1 MATTRDKYILEIETE
16 QATRNVNKTSGLVGG
31 LAGKLKGLGPLA
43 AGAAAAF
50 GGFAA
55 ISGIQSSID
64 SMDALAKQARN
75 LKVEGDAAQAVFQ
88 TFGTVLADAGIS
100 QEQYVEAS
108 RRSIDRLSKGGKQ
121 AESVL
126 SKIGP
131 ALKTAEGELKSGP
144 ELLQALNI
152 AFNEGK
158 ISAEEFQAIVGVRL
172 GPIVNRAL
180 GDVGASAENMASA
193 MDKAAESTDFVGQDT
208 LNNAEAFNDNMA
220 AMQRQ
225 ISSVGTEIV
234 SALLPH
240 LTELSEKVLA
250 NMPAIIEGVQNAFSN
265 LQPVFSLIG
274 TVLTDLVFPIMQKV
288 FEVLGL
294 IANAIAPLVD
304 AALPALQAGFDLIA
318 TAIGFVVEKIAGF
331 IETLTKVK
339 DSVTATVSGIK
350 EGFGNMTDGIT
361 SKAKSAYDGVTGW
374 FGQMYDEVVGNSII
388 PDMARGVLG
397 SFDEMSGGMISSITD
412 AVQKVLPAFKNI
424 AQTVSDKFEEITGIS
439 LSNVRDQVASMSS
452 TIFNS
457 VSNLASE
464 VRGRMS
470 RLFDSVSSTFSNIKS
485 TVGGAFSGFNFT
497 NPFAGFFANGGFI
510 PKGQFGVVGER
521 GPELVS
527 GPAQVTP
534 MAGTTQAVTY
544 NINAVDAASFRSLLA
559 RDPGFVHA
567 VVQRGQSIGGRR

>member
-1 MATTRDKYILEIETE
+1 MPTTRDKYILEVETE
-16 QATRNVNKTSGLVGG
+16 QASRSVGKTKGAVGG
-31 LAGKLKGLGPLA
+31 LISSLGRLGPLA
-43 AGAAAAF
+43 AAGAAAFA
-50 GGFAA
+50 GFSA

-88 TFGTVLADAGIS
+88 TFGTVLADAGVS

-108 RRSIDRLSKGGKQ
+108 RRAIDRLAKGGKQ

-144 ELLQALNI
+144 ELLQALNV

-158 ISAEEFQAIVGVRL
+158 ISANEFQAVVGVRL

-180 GDVGASAENMASA
+180 GEVGSSAESMAAA
-193 MDKAAESTDFVGQDT
+193 MDKAAESTAFVDQET
-208 LNNAEAFNDNMA
+208 LNNSEAFNDNMA

-225 ISSVGTEIV
+225 VSAVGTEIV
-234 SALLPH
+234 AALLPG
-240 LTELSEKVLA
+240 LTRLSEGLLA
-250 NMPAIIEGVQNAFSN
+250 NMPAIIERVKEGFARFKPI
-265 LQPVFSLIG
+265 LDAITPVVGALIDVMVALEPIFDAILSILGPVIEAIG
-274 TVLTDLVFPIMQKV
+274 T
-288 FEVLGL
+288 GL
-294 IANAIAPLVD
+294 AGAINTVIPV
-304 AALPALQAGFDLIA
+304 IE
-318 TAIGFVVEKIAGF
+318 FVVEKITAF
-331 IETLTKVK
+331 IEALGNIGAKVK
-339 DSVTATVSGIK
+339 ETAAAIG
-350 EGFGNMTDGIT
+350 EGFGNMTDGIQN
-361 SKAKSAYDGVTGW
+361 KAKAAYEGVTGF
-374 FGQMYDEVVGNSII
+374 FGKMYDEVVGNSIV
-388 PDMARGVLG
+388 PDMNREVLK
-397 SFDEMSGGMISSITD
+397 SFTGMSDGMIDSISN
-412 AVQKVLPAFKNI
+412 AVAKVLPAFQNV
-424 AQTVSDKFEEITGIS
+424 AATVANKFEEITGVS
-439 LSNVRDQVASMSS
+439 LSNVRSQVADMSS

-457 VSNLASE
+457 VSSLASE
-464 VRGRMS
+464 VRGRLS
-470 RLFDSVSSTFSNIKS
+470 SLYDSVSSTFQGIKS

-497 NPFAGFFANGGFI
+497 NPFAGFFANGGMI
-510 PKGQFGVVGER
+510 PSGQFGVVGER

-534 MAGTTQAVTY
+534 MSGMSQAVTY

>member
-1 MATTRDKYILEIETE
+1 MPTTRDKYILEIETE
-16 QATRNVNKTSGLVGG
+16 QASRNVGKTKGAVGG
-31 LAGKLKGLGPLA
+31 LISSIGRLGPLA

-55 ISGIQSSID
+55 IQGIQSSID

-108 RRSIDRLSKGGKQ
+108 RRAIDRLAKGGKQ

-131 ALKTAEGELKSGP
+131 ALKDAEGELKSGP

-158 ISAEEFQAIVGVRL
+158 ISAEEFQSIVGVRL

-180 GDVGASAENMASA
+180 GEVGASAENMAAA
-193 MDKAAESTDFVGQDT
+193 MDKAAESTAFVDQET
-208 LNNAEAFNDNMA
+208 LNNSEAFNDNMA

-225 ISSVGTEIV
+225 ISAVGTEIV
-234 SALLPH
+234 AALLPG
-240 LTELSEKVLA
+240 LTKLSEGLLA
-250 NMPAIIEGVQNAFSN
+250 NMPAIIDGVKEAFGRMEPALNVLGALFSEIIVPIVSTFYDLIVALTGVLEPVVTLLANGLVNAITAVGN
-265 LQPVFSLIG
+265 ILE
-274 TVLTDLVFPIMQKV
+274 TVLEKV
-288 FEVLGL
+288 R
-294 IANAIAPLVD
+294 
-304 AALPALQAGFDLIA
+304 
-318 TAIGFVVEKIAGF
+318 GF
-331 IETLTKVK
+331 IDSLGAIKDKVSEVTGAVGSKFTEMK
-339 DSVTATVSGIK
+339 DGVVSS
-350 EGFGNMTDGIT
+350 TRD
-361 SKAKSAYDGVTGW
+361 AYNGVTGW
-374 FGQMYDEVVGNSII
+374 FGQMYDDIVGNSII
-388 PDMARGVLG
+388 PDMTRGVLS

-464 VRGRMS
+464 VRGRLS
-470 RLFDSVSSTFSNIKS
+470 SLYDSVSSTFSNIKS
-485 TVGGAFSGFNFT
+485 TVSGAFSGFQFQ

-510 PKGQFGVVGER
+510 PKGQFGVVGEA

-534 MAGTTQAVTY
+534 MSGMAQSVTY

-559 RDPGFVHA
+559 RDPSFVHA
-567 VVQRGQSIGGRR
+567 VVQRGQMVGGRR

>member
-1 MATTRDKYILEIETE
+1 MPTTRDKYILEIETE
-16 QATRNVNKTSGLVGG
+16 QASRSVGKTKGAVGG
-31 LAGKLKGLGPLA
+31 LLSSLGRLGPLA
-43 AGAAAAF
+43 AAGAAAF

-75 LKVEGDAAQAVFQ
+75 LKVEGDAAQTVFQ

-144 ELLQALNI
+144 ELLQALNV

-180 GDVGASAENMASA
+180 GDVGSSAENMAEA
-193 MDKAAESTDFVGQDT
+193 MNKAAESTDFVGQDT

-220 AMQRQ
+220 AMGRQ
-225 ISSVGTEIV
+225 IQSVGTQLV

-250 NMPAIIEGVQNAFSN
+250 NMPAIIEGVQNAFQN

-274 TVLTDLVFPIMQKV
+274 TVLTDLVFPILQKV

-294 IANAIAPLVD
+294 VAEAIAPLVD
-304 AALPALQAGFDLIA
+304 AALPALEAGFNLIA
-318 TAIGFVVEKIAGF
+318 QAVTYVIEKIQSA
-331 IETLTKVK
+331 IEFFGKTIEKAREMGAAVKEAFSSMTEGVK
-339 DSVTATVSGIK
+339 DRAK
-350 EGFGNMTDGIT
+350 EAW
-361 SKAKSAYDGVTGW
+361 SGVTGW
-374 FGQMYDEVVGNSII
+374 FTKMKDDIVGNSIV
-388 PDMARGVLG
+388 PDMAKGVLS
-397 SFDEMSGGMISSITD
+397 SFGGMASGMIDSITG
-412 AVQKVLPAFKNI
+412 AVQEVLPAFQNV
-424 AQTVSDKFEEITGIS
+424 ASTVANKFEEITGIS
-439 LSNVRDQVASMSS
+439 LSNVRSQVASMSS

-457 VSNLASE
+457 VSNLATD

-470 RLFDSVSSTFSNIKS
+470 RLFDSVSSTFSRIKG
-485 TVGGAFSGFNFT
+485 TVGGAFEGFQFT
-497 NPFAGFFANGGFI
+497 NPFAGFFANGGMI
-510 PKGQFGVVGER
+510 PRGQFGVVGER

-534 MAGTTQAVTY
+534 MSGTTQAVTY

-559 RDPGFVHA
+559 RDPSFVHA